1 MTFRLKDLSN
11 YVMCMFGGVL
21 FAVGLNVFVVPIN
34 LYMGNVTGIAQVI
47 QSLVNMVL
55 NAQVNITGWVILLIN
70 LPLLYVAYR
79 ILSRVFFLKT
89 VATIASLTL
98 ALSFVP
104 IPAEPLMTDRLTLS
118 VIGGIVC
125 GVGGGITL
133 RYGGSGGGVDILG
146 VYFTMRRPG
155 MSVGKLTL
163 FIGTFVF
170 VYCLFVFTFEVVVYS
185 VIFTLVC
192 AQVMDRFY
200 AQNIKVCVLAIT
212 KKPEH
217 WVYINN
223 ELKRGATVWKGIG
236 AYSNET
242 VYVIFSVV
250 SKYELPIFRR
260 YLRDKDPESFMV
272 SWDQVQVTGRFD
284 SHLFF

>member
-1 MTFRLKDLSN
+1 MTRFKGLSS
-11 YVMCMFGGVL
+11 YIMCMLGGLL

-34 LYMGNVTGIAQVI
+34 LYMGNVTGIAQVL
-47 QSLVNMVL
+47 QSLVNMALGTQL
-55 NAQVNITGWVILLIN
+55 NLTGGIILLIN

-89 VATIASLTL
+89 VVNIAAVTL
-98 ALSFVP
+98 ALSLVP
-104 IPAEPLMTDRLTLS
+104 IPATPLMSDNLTLS
-118 VIGGIVC
+118 VIGGIIC
-125 GVGGGITL
+125 GVGAGVTL

-146 VYFTMRRPG
+146 VYFTMRNPD

-163 FIGTFVF
+163 FIGAFVF
-170 VYCLFVFTFEVVVYS
+170 LYCFFVFTFDVVVYS
-185 VIFTLVC
+185 IIFTLVC

-200 AQNIKVCVLAIT
+200 AQNIKICVLAIT

-236 AYSNET
+236 AYSNEP
-242 VYVIFSVV
+242 VYIIFSVV
-250 SKYELPIFRR
+250 SKYELPILRR
-260 YLRDKDPESFMV
+260 YLRDKDPESFLV
-272 SWDQVQVTGRFD
+272 SWDQVQVHGRFD